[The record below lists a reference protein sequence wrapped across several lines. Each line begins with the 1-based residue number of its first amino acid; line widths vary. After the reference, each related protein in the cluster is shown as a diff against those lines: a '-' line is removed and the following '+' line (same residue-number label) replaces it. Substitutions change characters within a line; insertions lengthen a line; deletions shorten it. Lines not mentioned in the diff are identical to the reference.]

1 MDRRRFLGLAAATI
15 LFGPE
20 PARAAVPVLA
30 LATCDADARVAVV
43 DVLAG
48 RLVRSIGC
56 LPDPRSI
63 ERIGA
68 RTALVCHTAEGA
80 VSLVDCSSLA
90 VRNVTHG
97 FREPRY
103 AAAHPDGRHAFVTDS
118 GTSEVV
124 AVDIVEGRTLGRL
137 KLDEW
142 ARHVTSE
149 PSGRRLWVGLG
160 SASERVAIVDVSE
173 PRRPRLERMLRPPFL
188 AHDVGYEPSGARVW
202 VTSGTAR
209 EVAVYDVRGRLQRHL
224 AADAAPQHVTF
235 SRRAAYVTSGN
246 DGTLRL
252 LSLTDGRELRA
263 ARVPVGSYNVQ
274 SGHALVVTPSLDT
287 GALSVLD
294 RAGRTVRELTVASSS
309 HDACFLA

>member
-15 LFGPE
+15 LFGPDA
-20 PARAAVPVLA
+20 ARAAAPALA
-30 LATCDADARVAVV
+30 IATCDVDARLAVV
-43 DVLAG
+43 DARTG

-63 ERIGA
+63 ELVGG
-68 RTALVCHTAEGA
+68 RTALVCHTGAGA
-80 VSLVDCSSLA
+80 VSLVDGSSLV
-90 VRNVTHG
+90 VRRVVHG

-103 AAAHPDGRHAFVTDS
+103 TAAHPDGRHAFVTDS
-118 GTSEVV
+118 GASEVV
-124 AVDIVEGRTLGRL
+124 AVDVVEGRRLGRL

-142 ARHVTSE
+142 ARHVTAE

-160 SASERVAIVDVSE
+160 SASERVAIVDVSD
-173 PRRPRLERMLRPPFL
+173 PTRPRLERMLRPPFL

-202 VTSGTAR
+202 VTSGSAR
-209 EVAVYDVRGRLQRHL
+209 EVAVYDSRGRLQLRL

-235 SRRAAYVTSGN
+235 SSRAAYVTSGN
-246 DGTLRL
+246 DGTLRVVS
-252 LSLTDGRELRA
+252 LSDGRELRS

-274 SGHALVVTPSLDT
+274 SGGGLILTPSLDT

-294 RAGRTVRELTVASSS
+294 RAARLLRETKVASSS
-309 HDACFLA
+309 HDACFVA

>member
-1 MDRRRFLGLAAATI
+1 MNRRKFLVGAVTLPVALRFAPG
-15 LFGPE
+15 
-20 PARAAVPVLA
+20 A
-30 LATCDADARVAVV
+30 LAGGTPVALVTADTQARVAVV
-43 DVLAG
+43 
-48 RLVRSIGC
+48 
-56 LPDPRSI
+56 
-63 ERIGA
+63 
-68 RTALVCHTAEGA
+68 CHTAQSV
-80 VSLVDCSSLA
+80 VSLIDGPSLR
-90 VRNVTHG
+90 VRRVQG
-97 FREPRY
+97 RFDEPRY
-103 AAAHPDGRHAFVTDS
+103 TAAGANARHAFVTDS

-252 LSLTDGRELRA
+252 VSLTDGRELRA
-263 ARVPVGSYNVQ
+263 ARVPVGSYHVQ
-274 SGHALVVTPSLDT
+274 SGHAFVVTPSLDT

>member
-20 PARAAVPVLA
+20 PARAAVPLLA
-30 LATCDADARVAVV
+30 LATCDADAQLAVV

-63 ERIGA
+63 ERVGI

-90 VRNVTHG
+90 VRNVVRG
-97 FREPRY
+97 FGEPRY

-124 AVDIVEGRTLGRL
+124 ALDVVEGRKLGRL

-142 ARHVTSE
+142 ARHVTPE

-173 PRRPRLERMLRPPFL
+173 LRRPRLVRMLRPPFL
-188 AHDVGYEPSGARVW
+188 AHDVGYEPSGTRVW

-209 EVAVYDVRGRLQRHL
+209 EIAVYDVRGRLQRRL

-235 SRRAAYVTSGN
+235 SRRAAFVTSGS

-274 SGHALVVTPSLDT
+274 AGHAFVVTPSLDT

-294 RAGRTVRELTVASSS
+294 RIGRTVRELTVASSS